1 VNKIKKNDKPISTA
15 LNEFL
20 NKNVELKTGL
30 AVLDIESIYRE
41 NMGEVVSN
49 YTKKINLKGSIL
61 YINVISAPLKSELLY
76 SRKSLMKLLNEA
88 IGYELIQE
96 IKFV

>member
-1 VNKIKKNDKPISTA
+1 MNKVKKNDKSISA
-15 LNEFL
+15 VLGDFL
-20 NKNVELKTGL
+20 NKNIELKTGL

-41 NMGEVVSN
+41 KMGSVVSN
-49 YTKKINLKGSIL
+49 YTKKISLKNSTL

-76 SRKSLMKLLNEA
+76 SRKSLMNILNEA
-88 IGYELIQE
+88 IGYDLIKE